1 MRRFL
6 TIMLCFAL
14 YLAWGVSD
22 SALSEKTAQNT
33 IAESLSAAGNNTAER
48 VKHSSCSIE
57 QCQAFLTLNTS
68 RNNVVNN
75 SPTAKAQTSTSRVVL
90 RQKVEVEKIMS
101 AAIHLRHAGHITRI
115 FEYNSFRSSLRVV
128 YYLYTLCRLRI

>member
-14 YLAWGVSD
+14 YLAWGVSE
-22 SALSEKTAQNT
+22 SALSEKTAQNI
-33 IAESLSAAGNNTAER
+33 IAESLSATENHAAER
-48 VKHSSCSIE
+48 VKHSSQSIE
-57 QCQAFLTLNTS
+57 QCQALLTLNTS
-68 RNNVVNN
+68 RNNAVNN

-101 AAIHLRHAGHITRI
+101 AAIHLRHAGHITHI
-115 FEYNSFRSSLRVV
+115 FEYNCFRSSLRVV